1 VNNQNTTLGDLY
13 DSCTTYYADHVAIR
27 QDERAVT
34 YGELRDNAYRL
45 AHAFGSMGL
54 AKGDRVAFLMV
65 NCPEYI
71 FTEYALAKLGAVR
84 VPLAVLLHSTDHIY
98 MMNHSECSTLVYH
111 ERLAARVKEMIPQLQ
126 TVKHF
131 ICVSDDASKV
141 PEGHLHL
148 QTLMAQFPPHAPEV
162 EVDRNDLCGIYYTGG
177 TTGRPKGVML
187 PHRAW
192 VNSVLLEMLELGIER
207 DQVFAYLTPLTHAAG
222 VLLLPVLMRRGTC
235 YIFDHFD
242 PKQFLQAVER
252 EKISSG
258 FFVPTMIY
266 LLLDYPDLKK
276 YDLGSLRNIIYGAA
290 PIGAERLKQ
299 ALHTFGPILT
309 QLYGQTEAPM
319 MISVLAKDEHVVA
332 DPERQNKILT
342 SCGKPTI
349 TTKVRLVDP
358 DDHDVRPGEVGE
370 IIAQPSNVMAGY
382 FKNEEATARTL
393 KDGWLHT
400 GDLARMD
407 EYGYLYIVDRSKDMI
422 ISGGYNI
429 YPREVEDA
437 LFEHPAVK
445 GAAVIGV
452 PDPKW
457 GEAVKA
463 IVVLREG
470 DRPTESELI
479 EFVKARKGS
488 LVAPKSVEFWDEIP
502 LTNLGKLDK
511 KRLRDKFWQG
521 QERRVGG

>member
-1 VNNQNTTLGDLY
+1 MPIQNTTLGELY
-13 DSCTTYYADHVAIR
+13 DNCTTYYADDVAIKY
-27 QDERAVT
+27 QDRAVT
-34 YGELRDNAYRL
+34 YRDLQANAYRL
-45 AHAFGSMGL
+45 ANAFEGL
-54 AKGDRVAFLMV
+54 GLKKGDRVAFLMV

-71 FTEYALAKLGAVR
+71 FAEYALAKIGAAR
-84 VPLAVLLHSTDHIY
+84 VPLAVLLHSNDHVY
-98 MMNHSECSTLVYH
+98 MMNHSESTALIYH
-111 ERLAARVKEMIPQLQ
+111 ERLTARVQEMIPDLE
-126 TVKHF
+126 TVKYF
-131 ICVSDDASKV
+131 ICAGDDPARV

-148 QTLMAQFPPHAPEV
+148 QTMMAESPPRAPQV
-162 EVDRNDLCGIYYTGG
+162 QVDQNDLCGLYYTGG

-192 VNSVLLEMLELGIER
+192 VNSILLEMLELGIER
-207 DQVFAYLTPLTHAAG
+207 DEVFAYLTPLTHAAG
-222 VLLLPVLMRRGTC
+222 VLLLPVLLRRGTC
-235 YIFDHFD
+235 VIFDKFD
-242 PKQFLQAVER
+242 PKQFLQATAK
-252 EKISSG
+252 EKITSG

-266 LLLDYPDLKK
+266 LLLDYPDLKN
-276 YDLGSLRNIIYGAA
+276 YDVRTLRNIIYGAA

-299 ALHTFGPILT
+299 ALNTFGPIFT

-319 MISVLAKDEHVVA
+319 MISVLSKDEHLVA
-332 DPERQNKILT
+332 GPERQKRILT
-342 SCGKPTI
+342 SCGKPTA
-349 TTKVRLVDP
+349 TTKVRLVDL
-358 DDHDVRPGEVGE
+358 DGKDVPLGEIGE
-370 IIAQPSNVMAGY
+370 IIAQPINVMDGY

-393 KDGWLHT
+393 QNGWLHT

-422 ISGGYNI
+422 VSGGYNV

-445 GAAVIGV
+445 GAAVVGV

-463 IVVLREG
+463 IVVRHP
-470 DRPTESELI
+470 DQNVTEVELI

-511 KRLRDKFWQG
+511 KKIRERFWQG
-521 QERRVGG
+521 YERRV